1 MLETLEQNKKINL
14 MDLTRRQMRE
24 FFAELGEKP
33 FRADQLVKW
42 IYHFGEDNFDNMTNI
57 NKKLREKL
65 KSVAEIKAPEVA
77 VEQRSADGTIKWA
90 MQVGDQQVETVF
102 LRRSVALW
110 LAHSVPLHNKA
121 LIEI

>member
-1 MLETLEQNKKINL
+1 MSEQTVSAQAVAESAKKINL
-14 MDLTRRQMRE
+14 MNLTRAQMRE

-42 IYHFGEDNFDNMTNI
+42 IYHFGEDNFDNMTNL

-77 VEQRSADGTIKWA
+77 V
-90 MQVGDQQVETVF
+90 
-102 LRRSVALW
+102 
-110 LAHSVPLHNKA
+110 
-121 LIEI
+121 